1 MSDPQ
6 CDPTEPT
13 LGHLLAQVARLVG
26 GRMRVRMEAIGLQ
39 RAQAH
44 ILFQLWQEDGLA
56 QNELA
61 QALHVS
67 PATAT
72 SALQRM
78 EREGWI
84 ERRRDEADQRVVR
97 VYLTGKA
104 RAPQREVRAALLELD
119 EELSSALSGDERR
132 VLRESLLKVRR
143 HLSETGG
150 GGPDGA
156 WSAAEAGRSVRGEAP

>member
-1 MSDPQ
+1 MDDPQ
-6 CDPTEPT
+6 RGPSEPA

-39 RAQAH
+39 RAQAL

-61 QALHVS
+61 QALRVT

-72 SALQRM
+72 GSLQRM
-78 EREGWI
+78 ERQGWI
-84 ERRRDEADQRVVR
+84 ERRRDEVDQRIIR
-97 VYLTGKA
+97 VHVTGKA
-104 RAPQREVRAALLELD
+104 RALQREVRSALQELD
-119 EELSSALSGDERR
+119 DELSSALSGNERR

-143 HLSETGG
+143 HLAGDGG
-150 GGPDGA
+150 NGLGGA
-156 WSAAEAGRSVRGEAP
+156 WPADAADRGGREEGT